1 MALEGHL
8 EDTQYSR
15 GNVSASYKRLHELII
30 RSRSQASFIVT
41 NCRQ

>member
-1 MALEGHL
+1 MALEDRL
-8 EDTQYSR
+8 EDTRYSR

-30 RSRSQASFIVT
+30 RSKSQASLIVT